1 MRLSIADIEAL
12 AKQLGIS
19 CTPILKE
26 FAWRI
31 EKHIEEQAIE
41 TKASIIELAPNFV
54 QLDKGPV
61 AIFENRINQQ
71 YTTRLHWGVAIR
83 NCQNNLVADFLQ
95 ERDAIEFCRI
105 WNFMES
111 RK

>member
-1 MRLSIADIEAL
+1 M
-12 AKQLGIS
+12 
-19 CTPILKE
+19 LKE

-31 EKHIEEQAIE
+31 EKRIEEQAIE
-41 TKASIIELAPNFV
+41 TQASIAKLAPDFV

-61 AIFENRINQQ
+61 AIFENRINQE
-71 YTTRLHWGVAIR
+71 YTQRLHWGVSIA

-95 ERDAIEFCRI
+95 ERDAIDFCRI